1 MRKGTM
7 SYEEFLEKAIY
18 AIEKLS
24 PHKVFF
30 VKDLINGTEWNELKK
45 GDKLSFGRLFKK
57 AVTENKIK
65 NVKFIG
71 KANNNSAQY
80 EKE

>member
-1 MRKGTM
+1 M

-18 AIEKLS
+18 TIEKM
-24 PHKVFF
+24 PYHTVFF
-30 VKDLINGTEWNELKK
+30 VKNLINGTEWNELKK

-57 AVTENKIK
+57 AVTENKVK

-71 KANNNSAQY
+71 KADNNSAQY

>member
-1 MRKGTM
+1 M

-18 AIEKLS
+18 TIEKM
-24 PHKVFF
+24 PHHTVFF
-30 VKDLINGTEWNELKK
+30 VKNLIKGIEWNELKK

-57 AVTENKIK
+57 AVTENKVK
-65 NVKFIG
+65 NVKYIG
-71 KANNNSAQY
+71 KADNNSAKY

>member
-1 MRKGTM
+1 M

-18 AIEKLS
+18 TIEKM
-24 PHKVFF
+24 PRHTVFF
-30 VKDLINGTEWNELKK
+30 VKNLIKGTEWNELKK
-45 GDKLSFGRLFKK
+45 GNKLSFGRLFKK
-57 AVTENKIK
+57 AVTDNKVK

-71 KANNNSAQY
+71 KADNNSAKY